1 MVIFFFSLMVSS
13 FDEPHERLLHGAC
26 GGTVLAVSIA
36 SFRSA
41 VFDVNGASVSFG
53 GLLFFFLKL
62 YKRILKFRVAGIG
75 FLGGSTND
83 ERCFLC
89 KRF

>member
-41 VFDVNGASVSFG
+41 VFDVNAASVSFG

-75 FLGGSTND
+75 FFGG
-83 ERCFLC
+83 LY
-89 KRF
+89 KR

>member
-26 GGTVLAVSIA
+26 GGTVLGVSIA

-41 VFDVNGASVSFG
+41 VFHVNGASVSFG
-53 GLLFFFLKL
+53 GLLFF
-62 YKRILKFRVAGIG
+62 
-75 FLGGSTND
+75 
-83 ERCFLC
+83 
-89 KRF
+89 

>member
-26 GGTVLAVSIA
+26 GGTVLGVSIA

-53 GLLFFFLKL
+53 GLVFFLEL
-62 YKRILKFRVAGIG
+62 YKRIIKFRAAGIG
-75 FLGGSTND
+75 SFGGSTND